1 MAKGDLTIDDLRS
14 ELKGRKFSPVYLFY
28 GEEDFLAGEAIDL
41 IITSAL
47 APEQQ
52 GFNLDVVYGSDADA
66 RDIVSHASSF
76 PLMAE
81 RRVVVV
87 KEVDKL
93 VNKELLTPFIERP
106 APSTCLVLQAAKP
119 DMRKKPYA
127 IVKRTGTV
135 IKCDPIRDYQI
146 AGWIGT
152 RVRQQGWE
160 IDAEAVKIL
169 AAYVGTSL
177 RDIQNELDKLYIF
190 LGEKRPITPDDIRAV
205 VGLSKEYNVFEL
217 QNAIGAKNLAS
228 AMEILTRMLDAGE
241 SPILIVVLLT
251 RYFTTLWKL
260 HDLRRRGTSTGELA
274 GAIGV
279 NPYFVKDYVAASGKY
294 PQEQVERS
302 YEILLAAD
310 EQLKSSSQDPMQVMQ
325 NMLVRLMKQE
335 ELALA

>member
-1 MAKGDLTIDDLRS
+1 MAKGDLTFGDLRS
-14 ELKGRKFSPVYLFY
+14 ELKARKFSPVYLFH
-28 GEEDFLAGEAIDL
+28 GEEDFLAEEAIDL

-87 KEVDKL
+87 RETDRL
-93 VNKELLTPFIERP
+93 VNKELLTSYIERP
-106 APSTCLVLQAAKP
+106 APSTCLVLQAVKP
-119 DMRKKPYA
+119 DMRKKPYVM
-127 IVKRTGTV
+127 VKRTGTV

-146 AGWIGT
+146 GGWIGT

-177 RDIQNELDKLYIF
+177 RDIQNELDKVYIF

-205 VGLSKEYNVFEL
+205 VGISKEYNIFAL
-217 QNAIGAKNLAS
+217 QNAIGVKNLAS

-241 SPILIVVLLT
+241 SPILIIILLT

-260 HDLRRRGTSTGELA
+260 NDLRKRGTSSGDFA
-274 GAIGV
+274 SAIGV

-302 YEILLAAD
+302 YELLLAAD

-325 NMLVRLMKQE
+325 MMLVRLMNQE